1 MFEQETTASTK
12 TTMKLNSVADV
23 YNSTVDTPI
32 YNELG
37 CTSNADKMM
46 CFLLNER
53 TRELCGELQRWEDLA
68 RTKTLDARWHKFNDG
83 ASRGLGEFKSEKHY
97 YRPIPQAFLDGITNS
112 NGSALSNEEKKAMQ
126 NPGY

>member
-1 MFEQETTASTK
+1 M
-12 TTMKLNSVADV
+12 ADV

-32 YNELG
+32 YNELN

-83 ASRGLGEFKSEKHY
+83 VSRGLGEFKPEKHY
-97 YRPIPQAFLDGITNS
+97 YRPFAVAEKRNTKCYWYRVAGILQILNTNR
-112 NGSALSNEEKKAMQ
+112 LK
-126 NPGY
+126 